1 LTPEASSQMD
11 LDEIRQLADLLAAHD
26 LSEIFVRDGE
36 RRILIRRG
44 PPAGPVRAAPTVAPA
59 HAAHG
64 GHAGMAVR
72 PEPAAAP
79 AAPGGANGT
88 YIRSPMVG
96 TFYAAKEPGKPELV
110 TVGSRV
116 EPETVVCVI
125 DAMKVFNDIKAD
137 LSGTIEAVLVHNAQ
151 PVEFGQPL
159 FRVSPR

>member
-1 LTPEASSQMD
+1 MD

-44 PPAGPVRAAPTVAPA
+44 PPAGPVRAGPTIAPA
-59 HAAHG
+59 THA
-64 GHAGMAVR
+64 GHAETAKR

-79 AAPGGANGT
+79 EATGGPNGT

-116 EPETVVCVI
+116 EPDTVVCVI

-137 LSGTIEAVLVHNAQ
+137 LSGTIEAVLVANAQ